1 LYLATLPLVL
11 RLDRIVGQSFEN
23 TLIENL
29 NLNIIASL
37 INLTQKVWKMSNTE
51 SLEDVLEEI
60 KDKEKVEDND
70 DYDAL

>member
-1 LYLATLPLVL
+1 MYLATLPLVL